1 MKCGNALAAETYPAT
16 AVSAPISQP
25 APMNRPVHQEQYPM
39 SAPQTFYPAP
49 PSILAPL
56 SIWGPFA
63 GYGTRRRH
71 IGWLLDGSGGRVED
85 LTQRIHLKFGQRQ
98 IPGVMVQ
105 PKTLVARGVF
115 VERRPYIILKRGLV
129 SLALNIFQFGQDL
142 FISLA
147 SYLKPPISNFRV
159 IIASIMTLIWV
170 FSSFMLPALVYSSA
184 SSALGGFSLLG
195 GGFGARSA
203 APFGSLLT
211 LLCVIGPLASIN
223 NFVLLI
229 FFFYSVYKWFT
240 ERDFWAGLRSAPN
253 EFNEDDL
260 MALEKSV
267 EQTVRIALDE
277 IGLNSNDLKPVEGTL
292 GRRLI

>member
-1 MKCGNALAAETYPAT
+1 
-16 AVSAPISQP
+16 
-25 APMNRPVHQEQYPM
+25 MNRPVHQEQHTYPM
-39 SAPQTFYPAP
+39 SAPQSYYPAQ
-49 PSILAPL
+49 PSIFAPL

-71 IGWLLDGSGGRVED
+71 IGWLLDGSGGRVEE

-98 IPGVMVQ
+98 IPGVVVQ

-159 IIASIMTLIWV
+159 IIVCIMTLIWV
-170 FSSFMLPALVYSSA
+170 FSSFVLPALIYASA
-184 SSALGGFSLLG
+184 ASAFGGFSLL

-203 APFGSLLT
+203 APFGGLLT
-211 LLCVIGPLASIN
+211 LICVIGPLASIN

-267 EQTVRIALDE
+267 EQTVRISLDE
-277 IGLNSNDLKPVEGTL
+277 IGLNSNDLKPVEGTP